1 MAQSQTLARLEGK
14 LDMLLQEREKDKI
27 RMTEQDQRLSYLMN
41 QLSDAQEANRVL
53 AEQNELLRSPGKE
66 KANDDSVQPACEQ
79 QLPLPPQLNI
89 AMAVPTVLA
98 PAKRLAPVFDPNQA
112 QMNKKPKA
120 DKSDSTST
128 ANKTITEL
136 LQSLSSEGRL
146 KHLNDWRDINLNL
159 DNIGQK
165 QSVRNVLEL
174 CQYVCTREETN
185 ALKDGCN
192 GDDGELLKTCKLVGK
207 KAFMQMWAFE
217 GVEDLET
224 EFNKNK
230 AAGSK
235 GKAMTY
241 NAVGIRVKDYKKSLV
256 PSGCGYNNIRLGEKQ
271 G

>member
-1 MAQSQTLARLEGK
+1 MES
-14 LDMLLQEREKDKI
+14 
-27 RMTEQDQRLSYLMN
+27 
-41 QLSDAQEANRVL
+41 
-53 AEQNELLRSPGKE
+53 
-66 KANDDSVQPACEQ
+66 
-79 QLPLPPQLNI
+79 
-89 AMAVPTVLA
+89 
-98 PAKRLAPVFDPNQA
+98 
-112 QMNKKPKA
+112 
-120 DKSDSTST
+120 
-128 ANKTITEL
+128 
-136 LQSLSSEGRL
+136 
-146 KHLNDWRDINLNL
+146 INLNL

-192 GDDGELLKTCKLVGK
+192 GDDGELLNTCKLVGK
-207 KAFMQMWAFE
+207 RAFMQMWAFE